1 VDGVGRRVAFIRGI
15 NVGRGRKV
23 PMAELRAGLAD
34 IGFGNVRTY
43 IQSGNVVYDG
53 AADADA
59 ADSTAALRAE
69 GRAITGV
76 IGTIS
81 GIEPL
86 AMVFTAAAVAG
97 HLTASPYGAADPA
110 QAVVVFV
117 DGDPDRLGD
126 LTAYATAGEELR
138 IIDGVIHVHCPN
150 GLGTSKVAAKLAAS
164 TKVPTTTRNLRTI
177 AKVLELAG

>member
-1 VDGVGRRVAFIRGI
+1 MDGVGRRVAFIRGI

-53 AADADA
+53 PADGP
-59 ADSTAALRAE
+59 DSTAALRAE

-86 AMVFTAAAVAG
+86 AMVFTVAAVAG
-97 HLTASPYGAADPA
+97 HLAASPYGAGDPA

-138 IIDGVIHVHCPN
+138 VIDGVIHLHCPN

-177 AKVLELAG
+177 AKVLALAG